1 MEAKAT
7 EGPRGRLCAFGAAGR
22 SQPSFENVAANE
34 KPRSLAEI
42 SPASLDSVVDSESL
56 LSADGCDAEPRLWSE
71 LCPVRLAVPAES
83 VRVSERARPC
93 AVSPTPC
100 IAPPMPCTMP
110 STPDCIT
117 SRALRTA
124 SPTGS
129 LLASDSSDRALAD
142 SSDAAL
148 AFFARASAALLTIAL
163 MRRHS
168 ESFSR
173 FIIFT
178 STTSALRMCSVTV
191 GAPSEELP
199 LGGRQQILES
209 RIAATPFSLSVVVS
223 SGALAAMSMKRFVQT
238 LLRTRH

>member
-22 SQPSFENVAANE
+22 PQPSFENVAANE

-163 MRRHS
+163 ILDRRGRTLHAVPTNGPPIRDPY
-168 ESFSR
+168 SR
-173 FIIFT
+173 PPLAPAPWPNISLT
-178 STTSALRMCSVTV
+178 CHTV
-191 GAPSEELP
+191 
-199 LGGRQQILES
+199 ID
-209 RIAATPFSLSVVVS
+209 T
-223 SGALAAMSMKRFVQT
+223 
-238 LLRTRH
+238 